1 MRDLASPLKRRQRRG
16 EGKVRE
22 EGESVSEAQYHDTP
36 VCTLDMTVKEQHNS
50 LGSRQPLLEFLNL
63 IVLFISLITMPTK
76 EGYLIMH

>member
-1 MRDLASPLKRRQRRG
+1 MRHK
-16 EGKVRE
+16 
-22 EGESVSEAQYHDTP
+22 YHDTP